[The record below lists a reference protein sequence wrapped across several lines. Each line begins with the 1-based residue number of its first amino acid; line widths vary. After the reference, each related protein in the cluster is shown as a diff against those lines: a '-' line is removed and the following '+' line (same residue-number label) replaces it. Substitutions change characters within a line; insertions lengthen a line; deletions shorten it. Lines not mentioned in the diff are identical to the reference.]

1 MSRIKVGFMGAQG
14 CGKTTSAYS
23 LATDLKKDGYDVY
36 VLSEVARSCPLPL
49 NEDATR
55 ESQLWILGKQMTREQ
70 SAKGQILIADRTVLD
85 VFCYGVRKDKEFFE
99 TLVPFIKK
107 YMTTY
112 DVVFF
117 LEPSDE
123 YLVDDG
129 IRSTDKKFRDEIDTL
144 ITRYIRGMSI
154 KVIRTDDRFKY
165 MKENVL

>member
-1 MSRIKVGFMGAQG
+1 MSRIKVGFIGAQG
-14 CGKTTSAYS
+14 CGKTTAAYS
-23 LATDLKKDGYDVY
+23 LATELKKDGYDVY

-85 VFCYGVRKDKEFFE
+85 VFCYGVRKNKEFFE
-99 TLVPFIKK
+99 TLTPFIKK

-123 YLVDDG
+123 YLIDDG
-129 IRSTDKKFRDEIDTL
+129 VRSTDRKFRNEIDAL
-144 ITRYIRGMSI
+144 ITKYIRELDINVI
-154 KVIRTDDRFKY
+154 KTNDRHEY
-165 MKENVL
+165 MKENIL

>member
-1 MSRIKVGFMGAQG
+1 MSRIKVGFIGAQG
-14 CGKTTSAYS
+14 SGKTTSAYL
-23 LATDLKKDGYDVY
+23 LAAGLKKDGYDVY

-85 VFCYGVRKDKEFFE
+85 VFCYGVRKNKEFFE
-99 TLVPFIKK
+99 TLTPFIKK

-123 YLVDDG
+123 YLIDDG
-129 IRSTDKKFRDEIDTL
+129 VRSTDRKFRNEIDAL
-144 ITRYIRGMSI
+144 ITKYIRELDINVI
-154 KVIRTDDRFKY
+154 KTNDRHEY
-165 MKENVL
+165 MKENIL

>member
-1 MSRIKVGFMGAQG
+1 MSRIKIGFIGTQG
-14 CGKTTSAYS
+14 CGKTTSAYA

-49 NEDATR
+49 NEDATT

-85 VFCYGVRKDKEFFE
+85 VFCYGVRKNKDFFE
-99 TLVPFIKK
+99 TLIPFIKK

-112 DVVFF
+112 SAVFF
-117 LEPSDE
+117 LEPNDE

-129 IRSTDKKFRDEIDTL
+129 IRSTDKTFRDEIDAL
-144 ITRYIRGMSI
+144 ITKYIRELDINVI
-154 KVIRTDDRFKY
+154 KTDDRFKY